1 MNLLVGALAMGLV
14 LSLLTLGV
22 MVSFRILHAL
32 DLTTDGAF
40 GLGAGITA
48 ALLGR
53 SGVAPVTA
61 TAAAI
66 AGGALAGVTTA
77 VVHRGLRVNLLL
89 AGVLTSTALYS
100 VTLWVMGGG
109 DLAVGAPTL
118 FSAAED
124 AWTRTG
130 AGAPLGVAAASWAS
144 LGMLA
149 ILVAAIALALRA
161 FLGTRLGLALR
172 AAGDGPAMAQAQG
185 VWTGAM
191 VAVGLGLANALV
203 ALGGALF
210 AQYQGFAN
218 VQMAVGMFVSALAC
232 LSLGEM
238 LFGGAD
244 GRWRIGAAIAGTL
257 AFRLLIAAALRAGLD
272 PNALKALTA
281 AFVLASLALPDLVR
295 RFRGR
300 RTLVRDA

>member
-118 FSAAED
+118 FSAAVYDELLALRGD
-124 AWTRTG
+124 VG
-130 AGAPLGVAAASWAS
+130 ARAVVIRDPSRVAAAALEWPAPRDVDTQDD
-144 LGMLA
+144 LA
-149 ILVAAIALALRA
+149 
-161 FLGTRLGLALR
+161 
-172 AAGDGPAMAQAQG
+172 
-185 VWTGAM
+185 
-191 VAVGLGLANALV
+191 AVIEEL
-203 ALGGALF
+203 
-210 AQYQGFAN
+210 
-218 VQMAVGMFVSALAC
+218 SAL
-232 LSLGEM
+232 
-238 LFGGAD
+238 
-244 GRWRIGAAIAGTL
+244 
-257 AFRLLIAAALRAGLD
+257 
-272 PNALKALTA
+272 PNAEE
-281 AFVLASLALPDLVR
+281 PR
-295 RFRGR
+295 
-300 RTLVRDA
+300 